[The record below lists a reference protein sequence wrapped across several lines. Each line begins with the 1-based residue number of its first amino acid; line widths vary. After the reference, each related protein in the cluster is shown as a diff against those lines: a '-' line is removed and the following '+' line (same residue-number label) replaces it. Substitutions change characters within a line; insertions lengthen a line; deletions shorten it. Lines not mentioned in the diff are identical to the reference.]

1 MTEKKQ
7 SVIKRKLRSLDVE
20 SNSTKED
27 AIKEIESLIEA
38 TYKAKKKQD
47 KETAEYKK
55 QRKNLFTAMVKA
67 NLKKKEIKSLIDE
80 AEIELEA
87 VIQAS
92 ERQAINIKELSK
104 LVKLEDIIDIASVT
118 IEDARNKFGSVILS
132 KCTYIKKGQDD
143 VTVSQIKR

>member
-20 SNSTKED
+20 SNLTKED
-27 AIKEIESLIEA
+27 ALKEIESLIEA

-47 KETAEYKK
+47 KEAAEYKK
-55 QRKNLFTAMVKA
+55 QRKNLFVAMVKA
-67 NLKKKEIKSLIDE
+67 KLKSKEIKALIGDT
-80 AEIELEA
+80 EIELEA

-92 ERQAINIKELSK
+92 ERQAININELSK
-104 LVKLEDIIDIASVT
+104 LVKVEDIIDIASVT
-118 IEDARNKFGSVILS
+118 IEDAKKKFGSIILS
-132 KCTYIKKGQDD
+132 KCTYVKKGQDD